1 MVKKRALL
9 ALAVSSLTGCQIPSR
24 TLAPSWTNSPQPVV
38 VETSDLREANENVAA
53 NPPAPSDDAPSKEP
67 TVRKVGFT
75 SQPSEPETPETPL
88 VERQEVQPPL
98 PGETTEAL
106 PLDSVAASSLDEF
119 EQMAL
124 QSNPSVAEAA
134 ARVDALRGKWVQVGL
149 APNTILGYSG
159 QQLGSGGEAE
169 QQGMLIEQEFVRGG
183 KLALNRC
190 VVAQEVRRAEQQWM
204 AQQQRVLTDVRLSY
218 FEVLIA
224 QRRTE
229 VAEELVRIAQETVVT
244 AESLLKARE
253 VSQVDVMRARIEL
266 QTSQLLLKNAHVA
279 TAAAWT
285 RLASVVGLPDLEER
299 RLDGPLEGPF
309 VSLNATQTLETL
321 LAQSPELSAALAEV
335 DRARWNVSRQRV
347 EPIPNIDVQAIAQSD
362 NATGSSNA
370 NLQVTFPLPCLD
382 RNQGAIRQAYSE
394 LRAARQATD
403 RVRLGLQ
410 RRLATVYQRY
420 ANANNQVADYSKPEG
435 ILENSR
441 KTLEFI
447 RKGYQAGEIGYLDL
461 LTAQRTYA
469 ETNLTYLESLGEF
482 WSALIEIDGLLLRDS
497 LDEPSAGVA
506 EGL

>member
-1 MVKKRALL
+1 MVRKRAVL
-9 ALAVSSLTGCQIPSR
+9 ALAVTAFAGCQLPSGNLTPR
-24 TLAPSWTNSPQPVV
+24 L
-38 VETSDLREANENVAA
+38 ETST
-53 NPPAPSDDAPSKEP
+53 PPKLAQQVESERISDSPLATQRSTFESASSSDR
-67 TVRKVGFT
+67 TVVRTVGYT
-75 SQPSEPETPETPL
+75 SQEPMPPVKKEDVP
-88 VERQEVQPPL
+88 PPL
-98 PGETTEAL
+98 PDEVGELPQIDAL
-106 PLDSVAASSLDEF
+106 AASSLDEF

-124 QSNPSVAEAA
+124 QTNPSLSEAA
-134 ARVDALRGKWVQVGL
+134 ARVEALRGKWIQVGL

-159 QQLGSGGEAE
+159 QQLGSGGQAE
-169 QQGMLIEQEFVRGG
+169 QNGVLVEQEFVRGG

-190 VVAQEVRRAEQQWM
+190 VVAQEIRRAEQQRM

-218 FEVLIA
+218 FDVLIA

-229 VAEELVRIAQETVVT
+229 VAEELVRIAQETVAT

-266 QTSQLLLKNAHVA
+266 QTSQLLLKNARIA
-279 TAAAWT
+279 TAAAWS
-285 RLASVVGLPDLEER
+285 RLASVVGFPDIEER

-309 VSLNATQTLETL
+309 VSLDPDETL
-321 LAQSPELSAALAEV
+321 QRILAESPQLTAALAEV

-382 RNQGAIRQAYSE
+382 RNQGSIRQAYSE

-403 RVRLGLQ
+403 RIRLGLQ

-420 ANANNQVADYSKPEG
+420 ANANNQVVDYSRPEG

-469 ETNLTYLESLGEF
+469 ETNLTYLEALGEF
-482 WSALIEIDGLLLRDS
+482 WSALIEIDGLLLKDS
-497 LDEPSAGVA
+497 LEEPVAGVA
-506 EGL
+506 EGF